1 MRSFKNSLKAKAWR
15 FKKWSRGVIRTLSGF
30 HHVMEY
36 IDMIDQR
43 QMTANWDI
51 EVLRKRIEDQEQ
63 EIKTLEYKLENLD
76 IDDKIEYALD
86 CIDVEE
92 KVDSYLQSEVDFSE
106 WIDYGDVSRKTL
118 ETMIETLSEHV

>member
-1 MRSFKNSLKAKAWR
+1 MRSFKIILKDKKWAIR
-15 FKKWSRGVIRTLSGF
+15 KWSRGVIRTLSSF
-30 HHVMEY
+30 YKVMEY

-43 QMTANWDI
+43 QKTSNWDI
-51 EVLRKRIEDQEQ
+51 EVLRKKIEDQEQ
-63 EIKTLEYKLENLD
+63 EIKTLEYKLDNLD

-86 CIDVEE
+86 CLDVEE
-92 KVDSYLQSEVDFSE
+92 KVDRYLQGEVDFSE